1 MFWLQVW
8 TVYAKELRDSL
19 RDRRAVISMFVV
31 PTLVM
36 PVLLLVA
43 GTITAKV
50 VRKAQAEVSSV
61 AIVGGADSPEVVAAL
76 EADAR
81 LRVVPAEEDFRRMIA
96 EKRVRAVVELPP
108 GFAAALAEGAPAT
121 VRIHHYEG

>member
-1 MFWLQVW
+1 MFWKQVW

-50 VRKAQAEVSSV
+50 VRKAQAEKLS
-61 AIVGGADSPEVVAAL
+61 
-76 EADAR
+76 AR
-81 LRVVPAEEDFRRMIA
+81 S
-96 EKRVRAVVELPP
+96 
-108 GFAAALAEGAPAT
+108 
-121 VRIHHYEG
+121 